1 MGSHSRNESH
11 SHTRILGM
19 GRFGCTKHCMAY
31 CITHPRVL
39 LEAVQVWL
47 GVWNLP
53 QLLSR
58 QTEKEAK
65 RRSFKGREC
74 AFEVDLVFLVRFMEL
89 HVNGFIADLW
99 L

>member
-1 MGSHSRNESH
+1 MGQ
-11 SHTRILGM
+11 ILVVL
-19 GRFGCTKHCMAY
+19 CTALP
-31 CITHPRVL
+31 ITNPRVQ
-39 LEAVQVWL
+39 LEAVRVWL

-65 RRSFKGREC
+65 RRSFKGRENVC
-74 AFEVDLVFLVRFMEL
+74 TKLILVFLVRFMEL
-89 HVNGFIADLW
+89 FQLHVNRFIADLW